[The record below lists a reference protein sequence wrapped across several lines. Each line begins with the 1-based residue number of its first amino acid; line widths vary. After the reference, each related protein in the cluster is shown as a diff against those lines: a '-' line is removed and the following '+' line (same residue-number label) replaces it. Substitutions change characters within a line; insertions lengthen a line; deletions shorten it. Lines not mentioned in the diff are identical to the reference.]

1 MLCQR
6 VPSVRARS
14 PMKAS
19 SSHILSAM
27 HPIVRR
33 MVLSL
38 GQSDPSL
45 SRMYPMLSLRSP
57 MIPLNAPKLG
67 LRM

>member
-1 MLCQR
+1 
-6 VPSVRARS
+6 
-14 PMKAS
+14 MKAS